1 MLPWCIFIKVQ
12 TVIFHSFSRSDSGNA
27 SVGRKPRVESGYFSL
42 EKPKPEEDEDRQ
54 HHRQQEQEPSPPQQQ
69 HLLSSSSTTSSS
81 SSRSR
86 YLSFDPE
93 LFSSPISSH
102 KHTSHDPHS
111 VASTQTYGIAHNA
124 CAHKHN
130 TQRLNKS
137 EEHVPALESPPSS
150 DATLCPL
157 PSPDRLSSPNSHANV
172 LPSSLSSSQSS
183 LNSEQGPES
192 RVGGAS
198 GRVGRG
204 GQGYATLADVPRARR
219 LSHRDAYRS
228 SQKRQEL
235 RARTRSPGREE
246 VERLFGRERR
256 WWPTVTFTH
265 KGSVSNPIF
274 LDSIF
279 ISNRFETLYMGGSSC
294 KWHAYGWDTPS
305 RLQRTNG
312 NKSAAE
318 EFCVQMH
325 AIG

>member
-1 MLPWCIFIKVQ
+1 MLPWCIFIKVL

-42 EKPKPEEDEDRQ
+42 EKSKPEEDEERQ
-54 HHRQQEQEPSPPQQQ
+54 HHRQQKQEPSPPTQQQ

-86 YLSFDPE
+86 YLSFDHK

-102 KHTSHDPHS
+102 KRTSHDPHS
-111 VASTQTYGIAHNA
+111 AASTQTYGIAHNS

-130 TQRLNKS
+130 TQRLSIS
-137 EEHVPALESPPSS
+137 EEHVLALDSPPSS

-157 PSPDRLSSPNSHANV
+157 PSPDRLSSPNSHANI

-183 LNSEQGPES
+183 LDSEQGPES
-192 RVGGAS
+192 CVGGAS
-198 GRVGRG
+198 GRAGRG
-204 GQGYATLADVPRARR
+204 GQGYVALADVPRARR

-256 WWPTVTFTH
+256 
-265 KGSVSNPIF
+265 
-274 LDSIF
+274 
-279 ISNRFETLYMGGSSC
+279 
-294 KWHAYGWDTPS
+294 
-305 RLQRTNG
+305 
-312 NKSAAE
+312 
-318 EFCVQMH
+318 
-325 AIG
+325 